1 MRISTSLILYLFCVF
16 ILKSQERIKI
26 QYIDSKIQDVIK
38 FTEIK
43 KSNKNLMVYSIQLQ
57 ASESP
62 QSIKNVKKKY
72 KILFPNEIV
81 DEVFEPPY
89 FKLITGRYLD
99 KQEAEKKLKLT
110 QKKFNSAFILK
121 RELSIEELLK

>member
-1 MRISTSLILYLFCVF
+1 M
-16 ILKSQERIKI
+16 
-26 QYIDSKIQDVIK
+26 DSKIADVIK

-43 KSNKNLMVYSIQLQ
+43 KSNKNLMVYSIQLK
-57 ASESP
+57 ASEIP
-62 QSIKNVKKKY
+62 QSIKNVKEKY
-72 KILFPNEIV
+72 KIIFPNEII

-110 QKKFNSAFILK
+110 QRKFKSAFILK